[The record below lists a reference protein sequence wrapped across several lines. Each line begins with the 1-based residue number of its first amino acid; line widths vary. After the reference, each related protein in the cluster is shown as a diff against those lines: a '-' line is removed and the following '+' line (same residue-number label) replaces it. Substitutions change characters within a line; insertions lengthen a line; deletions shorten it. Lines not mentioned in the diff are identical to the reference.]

1 MLKPL
6 SLPGTSSKSKGGY
19 HALNEPHKEHTV
31 SAGGIRETEI
41 ELGDLGNDAFYDEVA
56 SIRDAIR
63 TFETTL
69 TQLQTKQTYSLSLAE
84 PSEEVSISLSQLTS
98 QLAADSTSHKN
109 RIAALGGQV
118 GSDEARRGH
127 WENLK
132 AALGR
137 AVERWQRIEMGQRE
151 KVKERVA
158 RQYRIGKFAG
168 SRNPFLPS
176 SDAMRR
182 PLISRSANECG
193 RSITA
198 TQLTCHLQV
207 LSTSSTSSAPQI
219 FQQALAGPP
228 RTTDAL
234 SALHEAKA
242 RRSELVAIEGTL
254 VELAALTQQ
263 IADLVAEQDT
273 KFVALETTGNAIE
286 GDLEKGA
293 GQVSAAKV
301 SAAAARHKRKLCAAF
316 GLIVLVVLAIVIAVE
331 VKSAA
336 GGSGGE
342 VTKTKTATS
351 GSATSASATAT
362 QSGTKSEVA
371 TTSAKSEAATL
382 SSAAAARW

>member
-84 PSEEVSISLSQLTS
+84 PSEEVSISLSRLTS

-109 RIAALGGQV
+109 RIAALGAQV

-158 RQYRIGKFAG
+158 RQYRIGNAA
-168 SRNPFLPS
+168 RTNAAVNP
-176 SDAMRR
+176 
-182 PLISRSANECG
+182 
-193 RSITA
+193 TA
-198 TQLTCHLQV
+198 TDAAVQEV
-207 LSTSSTSSAPQI
+207 LSTSSTSSASQI
-219 FQQALAGPP
+219 FQQALAGQP

-263 IADLVAEQDT
+263 IADLVAEQDS
-273 KFVALETTGNAIE
+273 KFVVLETTGAAIE

-316 GLIVLVVLAIVIAVE
+316 GLVVIVVLAIVIAVE

-336 GGSGGE
+336 GGSSGE

-351 GSATSASATAT
+351 GSATSGSATAT
-362 QSGTKSEVA
+362 HSGTKSAVA
-371 TTSAKSEAATL
+371 TTSAKSEATTL